1 MTELKKYAGID
12 IGGSFI
18 KYGIVTDTGA
28 VLFSDKCPTDRTK
41 PKRVLDDLADIIRQL
56 KQDYGIDRV
65 GISIPGVINQ
75 ENQLVTSGAI
85 QDLYKYDVSGV
96 LSEKTQTQVQLVNDA
111 NAVAYAE
118 KWIGAGENYDNFVCL
133 PLGTGVGGA
142 IFINGELVR
151 GRSGAAGEFGMTLMG
166 VGKTEPVG
174 YESAS
179 FYCGA
184 VAGLCRIYNA
194 KMGIKIFADWERDIT
209 VILNFAEAG
218 QVEAQESLAEFYQ
231 NTAVLLLNISVSI
244 DPELIII
251 GGGISEN
258 TTIMTG
264 IKTAIKQLLVRYS
277 DMSAIGF
284 PKIKS
289 FTGKEEAEMTQN
301 NLGLKI
307 EINMSNDDHYLDRIF
322 DYQPNRQQLVGCH
335 NFFPQA
341 FTGLSVDYFVHCSKR
356 FLERNLQTA
365 AFVTSQVGEVGPWSL
380 HEGLCTLEAHRH
392 LPIESQV
399 KHLKFLNVVDDIII
413 GNAYASEDELE
424 KMSQAFYADVLS
436 LSVDPESDVTELE
449 KTIIEETVHTYRG
462 DRSECMIRSSM
473 PRFTYYTTSIP
484 EKGDASVIKRGDVLI
499 LNETY
504 GQYKGEV
511 QIALKDRPKDV
522 RVNKVGRICEADLI
536 LLDAVKPYTSFLLQF
551 L

>member
-1 MTELKKYAGID
+1 MNALGISLYPEKSDYQADKNYLILAKKYGFSRIFMNLLLFKAENVGPLVERLRKTIA
-12 IGGSFI
+12 
-18 KYGIVTDTGA
+18 YG
-28 VLFSDKCPTDRTK
+28 
-41 PKRVLDDLADIIRQL
+41 
-56 KQDYGIDRV
+56 
-65 GISIPGVINQ
+65 
-75 ENQLVTSGAI
+75 NQLGFATVI
-85 QDLYKYDVSGV
+85 DVNPYT
-96 LSEKTQTQVQLVNDA
+96 LKALDIA
-111 NAVAYAE
+111 P
-118 KWIGAGENYDNFVCL
+118 K
-133 PLGTGVGGA
+133 
-142 IFINGELVR
+142 EL
-151 GRSGAAGEFGMTLMG
+151 AFFADMG
-166 VGKTEPVG
+166 VKGIR
-174 YESAS
+174 
-179 FYCGA
+179 
-184 VAGLCRIYNA
+184 LD
-194 KMGIKIFADWERDIT
+194 MG
-209 VILNFAEAG
+209 
-218 QVEAQESLAEFYQ
+218 
-231 NTAVLLLNISVSI
+231 
-244 DPELIII
+244 
-251 GGGISEN
+251 
-258 TTIMTG
+258 
-264 IKTAIKQLLVRYS
+264 
-277 DMSAIGF
+277 
-284 PKIKS
+284 

-341 FTGLSVDYFVHCSKR
+341 FTGLSVHYFVHCSKR

-462 DRSECMIRSSM
+462 DRSEYMIRSSM

>member
-1 MTELKKYAGID
+1 MNALGISLYPEKSDYQADKNYLILAKKYGFSRIFMNLLLFKAENVGPLVERLRKTIA
-12 IGGSFI
+12 
-18 KYGIVTDTGA
+18 YG
-28 VLFSDKCPTDRTK
+28 
-41 PKRVLDDLADIIRQL
+41 
-56 KQDYGIDRV
+56 
-65 GISIPGVINQ
+65 
-75 ENQLVTSGAI
+75 NQLGFATVI
-85 QDLYKYDVSGV
+85 DVNPYT
-96 LSEKTQTQVQLVNDA
+96 LKALDIA
-111 NAVAYAE
+111 P
-118 KWIGAGENYDNFVCL
+118 K
-133 PLGTGVGGA
+133 
-142 IFINGELVR
+142 EL
-151 GRSGAAGEFGMTLMG
+151 AFFADMG
-166 VGKTEPVG
+166 VKGIR
-174 YESAS
+174 
-179 FYCGA
+179 
-184 VAGLCRIYNA
+184 LD
-194 KMGIKIFADWERDIT
+194 MG
-209 VILNFAEAG
+209 
-218 QVEAQESLAEFYQ
+218 
-231 NTAVLLLNISVSI
+231 
-244 DPELIII
+244 
-251 GGGISEN
+251 
-258 TTIMTG
+258 
-264 IKTAIKQLLVRYS
+264 
-277 DMSAIGF
+277 
-284 PKIKS
+284 

-436 LSVDPESDVTELE
+436 LSVDPEPDVTELE

-462 DRSECMIRSSM
+462 DRSEYMIRSSM